1 MKILTL
7 NNTSNPFRTSFVNRS
22 FFSSVNNQSINNKN
36 LSGDIVVFRAK
47 NYDIESIVNPTNH
60 CAYCGC
66 KVYSEAQ
73 LDSLAKSMLS
83 SKSHRL
89 QGDIKSVL
97 EKLESAVRSD
107 ELTFAKKVE
116 NREEIDFF
124 KKLQKFAEDK
134 SFLKGEAIFQQV
146 YNLQPEEAFQLLK
159 RNLRPLT
166 KTVDHVSPQNLD
178 EDNNNADINL
188 VEACYCCNHDLKK
201 GMSFPEFYAM
211 FPSIKEN
218 MPPDKFQYAHSNL
231 MSSSAS
237 SILSRMSATNL
248 LKYVQRLFGQREET
262 VSRLASIDFRISEAN
277 SSVDASIQS
286 CKDEIAAKQAEI
298 KSLQCKLDALASDD
312 EYQALVARIQMNN
325 QREQLTNIIQSLRDR
340 RSNVSNALNDL
351 RNPPKKAKKSSKVQ
365 MSLSEKEAKIA
376 DYKKSIIALNSEIEL
391 QESKKDD
398 LDLQIMEL
406 DEKFPTLESLQSSK
420 SKVDAIISAHMKL
433 ASENVAL
440 EQLNNS
446 LLDCQQK
453 IAILES
459 QILQYPKIEFDPS
472 LFSEEEQILYQRY
485 LTLVEAA
492 KYIETHSS
500 GNSMKAIINFA
511 AKSSIDSEISELL
524 QSNIVMSANCALKI
538 KELQCELDSLRKQE
552 LELKKQISSSKK
564 NIENYRRITEGKTLE
579 DAKDNSQR
587 LSVNIRRI
595 TDKQSYIKLPSVI
608 SSLKAE
614 IILLESTIKDLESR
628 RQEIQKL
635 NEQKS

>member
-146 YNLQPEEAFQLLK
+146 YNMEPEEALELLK
-159 RNLRPLT
+159 RNMRPLT
-166 KTVDHVSPQNLD
+166 RTVDHVSPQNL
-178 EDNNNADINL
+178 EEENNNADINL

-218 MPPDKFQYAHSNL
+218 MPPDKFHYAHSNL

-262 VSRLASIDFRISEAN
+262 VSRLGSIDFRILEAN
-277 SSVDASIQS
+277 SSVATSIQN
-286 CKDEIAAKQAEI
+286 CNDEILSKQAEI
-298 KSLQCKLDALASDD
+298 ETLQTKLDSVSSDE
-312 EYQALVARIQMNN
+312 EYQALIKRIQKVN
-325 QREQLTNIIQSLRDR
+325 QRDQLINAIQTLRDR
-340 RSNVSNALNDL
+340 RSNISSALNDL
-351 RNPPKKAKKSSKVQ
+351 RNPPKKAKKNPKVQ
-365 MSLSEKEAKIA
+365 MTEAEKEEKIQA
-376 DYKKSIIALNSEIEL
+376 YKASIATLNQEIAQQESRKDDIEL
-391 QESKKDD
+391 E
-398 LDLQIMEL
+398 IMEL
-406 DEKFPTLESLQSSK
+406 DEHFPTLEMLQVSK
-420 SKVDAIISAHMKL
+420 NKVDAIISAHVKL
-433 ASENVAL
+433 GAEKANL
-440 EQLNNS
+440 EQLNSS
-446 LLDCQQK
+446 LLSCQQG
-453 IAILES
+453 IFNLEAE
-459 QILQYPKIEFDPS
+459 ILQYSENDFDPS
-472 LFSEEEQILYQRY
+472 LFSEEEQTLYQRY
-485 LTLVEAA
+485 LALVEAA
-492 KYIETHSS
+492 KYIEAHSA
-500 GNSMKAIINFA
+500 GNGLKAIINTA
-511 AKSSIDSEISELL
+511 AKNSIDSEISELL
-524 QSNIVMSANCALKI
+524 QSNIVISANEALKR
-538 KELQCELDSLRKQE
+538 KELQDEIDSLRKQE
-552 LELKKQISSSKK
+552 SELKKQISAAEK
-564 NIENYRRITEGKTLE
+564 NIENYLKVTAGKTLE
-579 DAKDNSQR
+579 DAQIESQS
-587 LSVNIRRI
+587 LTAHIRRI
-595 TDKQSYIKLPSVI
+595 NDKQAYLKLPSVI
-608 SSLKAE
+608 SALKAE
-614 IILLESTIKDLESR
+614 IILLQSTIKDLEVK
-628 RQEIQKL
+628 QLDIEKL
-635 NEQKS
+635 RETQS